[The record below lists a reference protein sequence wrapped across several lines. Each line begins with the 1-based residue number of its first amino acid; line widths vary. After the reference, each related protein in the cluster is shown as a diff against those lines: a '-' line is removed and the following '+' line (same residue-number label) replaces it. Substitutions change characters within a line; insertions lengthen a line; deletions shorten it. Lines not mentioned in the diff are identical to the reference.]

1 MREPDLPAVFVT
13 ASGTDIG
20 KTHVA
25 EALLGQWRASGRS
38 VAVLKPVLSGFDAA
52 EAETSD
58 TGRLLT
64 AAGAGISPESIDL
77 VSPWRYAAPLSPDMA
92 AAREGRSVPVDDVIA
107 YCAAAIAEAD
117 DTGMSLLIEGIG
129 GVMVPLDDTRTVAD
143 LIAALG
149 IPAILVGGSYL
160 GSLSHTLTAFEALR
174 TRNIAVDCIV
184 ISETPDSDV
193 PLAETRDVLARFVAP
208 VPVEV
213 IPYEPG

>member
-1 MREPDLPAVFVT
+1 MPAVFVT

-20 KTHVA
+20 KTYVA
-25 EALLGQWRASGRS
+25 EALLGQWRASGRT
-38 VAVLKPVLSGFDAA
+38 VAVLKPILSGFDPA
-52 EAETSD
+52 EAAGSD

-64 AAGAGISPESIDL
+64 ASGVEITPESIDL

-92 AAREGRSVPVDDVIA
+92 AAREGRNVPVDDVIA

-117 DTGMSLLIEGIG
+117 EAGMSLLIEGIG
-129 GVMVPLDDTRTVAD
+129 GVMVPLDETRTVAD

-160 GSLSHTLTAFEALR
+160 GSLSHTMTAYEVLR
-174 TRNIAVDCIV
+174 SRNIAVDCII

-193 PLAETRDVLARFVAP
+193 PLAETRDVLARFVQPAL
-208 VPVEV
+208 VEV
-213 IPYEPG
+213 MPFDLK

>member
-1 MREPDLPAVFVT
+1 MPAVFVT

-20 KTHVA
+20 KTYVA
-25 EALLGQWRASGRS
+25 EALLGQWRASGRT
-38 VAVLKPVLSGFDAA
+38 VAVLKPILSGFDPA
-52 EAETSD
+52 EAAGSD

-64 AAGAGISPESIDL
+64 ASGVEITPENIDL

-92 AAREGRSVPVDDVIA
+92 AAREGRNVPVDDVIA

-117 DTGMSLLIEGIG
+117 EAGMSLLIEGIG
-129 GVMVPLDDTRTVAD
+129 GVMVPLDGTRTVAD

-160 GSLSHTLTAFEALR
+160 GSLSHTMTAYEVLR
-174 TRNIAVDCIV
+174 SRNIAVDCII

-193 PLAETRDVLARFVAP
+193 PLAETRDVLARFVQPAL
-208 VPVEV
+208 VEV
-213 IPYEPG
+213 MPFDLK

>member
-1 MREPDLPAVFVT
+1 MPAVFVT

-20 KTHVA
+20 KTYVA
-25 EALLGQWRASGRS
+25 EALLGQWRAKGRD
-38 VAVLKPVLSGFDAA
+38 VAVLKPVLSGYDAA
-52 EAETSD
+52 EAADSD

-64 AAGAGISPESIDL
+64 AAGVAITTESIDL

-107 YCAAAIAEAD
+107 YCHAAIAEAD
-117 DTGMSLLIEGIG
+117 EAGMSLLIEGIG

-160 GSLSHTLTAFEALR
+160 GSLSHTLTAYEALTSR
-174 TRNIAVDCIV
+174 RIAVDCIIV
-184 ISETPDSDV
+184 SETPDSDV
-193 PLAETRDVLARFVAP
+193 ALDETRDVLARFVRP
-208 VPVEV
+208 VPVEAMPFV
-213 IPYEPG
+213 VT

>member
-1 MREPDLPAVFVT
+1 MVAVFVT

-20 KTHVA
+20 KTYVA
-25 EALLGQWRASGRS
+25 EALLRQWRQSGRL
-38 VAVLKPVLSGFDAA
+38 VAVLKPLLSGYDPADAA
-52 EAETSD
+52 SSD

-64 AAGAGISPESIDL
+64 ASGVAITLESIDL

-92 AAREGRSVPVDDVIA
+92 AAREGKTVPVDDVIA

-117 DTGMSLLIEGIG
+117 ESGMSLLIEGIG

-160 GSLSHTLTAFEALR
+160 GSLSHTLTAYEALR
-174 TRNIAVDCIV
+174 ARNVTVDSVIV
-184 ISETPDSDV
+184 SETPDSDV
-193 PLAETRDVLARFVAP
+193 PLDETRDVLARFVVP

-213 IPYEPG
+213 MPFAPR

>member
-1 MREPDLPAVFVT
+1 MVAVFVT

-20 KTHVA
+20 KTYVA
-25 EALLGQWRASGRS
+25 EALLRQWRQSGRL
-38 VAVLKPVLSGFDAA
+38 VAVLKPLLSGYDPADAA
-52 EAETSD
+52 SSD

-64 AAGAGISPESIDL
+64 ASGVAITPESIDL

-92 AAREGRSVPVDDVIA
+92 AAREGKTVPVDDVIA

-117 DTGMSLLIEGIG
+117 ESGMSLLIEGIG

-160 GSLSHTLTAFEALR
+160 GSLSHTLTAYEALR
-174 TRNIAVDCIV
+174 ARNVTVDSVI

-193 PLAETRDVLARFVAP
+193 PLDETRDVLARFVVP

-213 IPYEPG
+213 MPFAPR

>member
-1 MREPDLPAVFVT
+1 MAAVFVT

-20 KTHVA
+20 KTYVA
-25 EALLGQWRASGRS
+25 EALLRQWRQSGRM
-38 VAVLKPVLSGFDAA
+38 VAVLKPLLSGYDPADAA
-52 EAETSD
+52 NSD

-64 AAGAGISPESIDL
+64 ASGVAITPESIDL

-92 AAREGRSVPVDDVIA
+92 AAREGKTVPVDDVIA

-117 DTGMSLLIEGIG
+117 ATGMSLLIEGVG
-129 GVMVPLDDTRTVAD
+129 GVMVPLDEARTVAD

-160 GSLSHTLTAFEALR
+160 GTLSHTLTAHEVLR
-174 TRNIAVDCIV
+174 ARNIAVDRIIV
-184 ISETPDSDV
+184 SETQDSDV
-193 PLAETRDVLARFVAP
+193 PLDETRDVIARFVAP

-213 IPYEPG
+213 MPYVPH

>member
-1 MREPDLPAVFVT
+1 MSAVFVT

-20 KTHVA
+20 KTYVA
-25 EALLGQWRASGRS
+25 EALLTQWRSAGRA
-38 VAVLKPVLSGFDAA
+38 VAVLKPVLSGYDPA
-52 EAETSD
+52 EAADSD

-64 AAGAGISPESIDL
+64 ASGVEITPESIDL

-117 DTGMSLLIEGIG
+117 EAGMSLLIEGIG
-129 GVMVPLDDTRTVAD
+129 GVMVPLEGTRTVAD
-143 LIAALG
+143 LIAALD

-160 GSLSHTLTAFEALR
+160 GSLSHTLTAYEALR
-174 TRNIAVDCIV
+174 SRNIDIDSIV

-193 PLAETRDVLARFVAP
+193 PLAETRDVLARFVRP

-213 IPYEPG
+213 VPYEAS

>member
-1 MREPDLPAVFVT
+1 MVAVFVT

-20 KTHVA
+20 KTYVA
-25 EALLGQWRASGRS
+25 EALLRQWRQSGRL
-38 VAVLKPVLSGFDAA
+38 VAVLKPLLSGYDPADAA
-52 EAETSD
+52 SSD

-64 AAGAGISPESIDL
+64 ASGVAITPESIDL

-92 AAREGRSVPVDDVIA
+92 AAREGKTVPVDDVIA

-117 DTGMSLLIEGIG
+117 ESGMSLLIEGIG

-160 GSLSHTLTAFEALR
+160 GSLSHTLTAYEALR
-174 TRNIAVDCIV
+174 ARNVTVDSVIV
-184 ISETPDSDV
+184 SEPPDCDV
-193 PLAETRDVLARFVAP
+193 PLDETRDVLARFVVP

-213 IPYEPG
+213 MPFAPR

>member
-1 MREPDLPAVFVT
+1 MVAVFVT

-20 KTHVA
+20 KTYVA
-25 EALLGQWRASGRS
+25 EALLRQWRQSGRL
-38 VAVLKPVLSGFDAA
+38 VAVLKPLLSGYDPADAA
-52 EAETSD
+52 SSD

-64 AAGAGISPESIDL
+64 ASGVAITPESIDL

-92 AAREGRSVPVDDVIA
+92 AAREGKTVPVDDVIA

-117 DTGMSLLIEGIG
+117 ESGVSLLIEGIG

-160 GSLSHTLTAFEALR
+160 GSLSHTLTAYEALR
-174 TRNIAVDCIV
+174 ARNVTVDSVIV
-184 ISETPDSDV
+184 SETPDCDV
-193 PLAETRDVLARFVAP
+193 PLDETRDVLARFVVP

-213 IPYEPG
+213 MPFAPR

>member
-1 MREPDLPAVFVT
+1 MVAVFVT

-20 KTHVA
+20 KTYVA
-25 EALLGQWRASGRS
+25 EALLRQWRQSGRL
-38 VAVLKPVLSGFDAA
+38 VAVLKPLLSGYDPADAA
-52 EAETSD
+52 SSD

-64 AAGAGISPESIDL
+64 ASGVAITLESIDL

-92 AAREGRSVPVDDVIA
+92 AAREGKTVPVDDVIA

-117 DTGMSLLIEGIG
+117 ESGMSLLIEGIG

-160 GSLSHTLTAFEALR
+160 GSLSHTLTAYEALR
-174 TRNIAVDCIV
+174 ARNVTVDSVI

-193 PLAETRDVLARFVAP
+193 PLDETRDVLARFVVP

-213 IPYEPG
+213 MPFAPR

>member
-1 MREPDLPAVFVT
+1 MVAVFVT

-20 KTHVA
+20 KTYVA
-25 EALLGQWRASGRS
+25 EALLRQWRQSGRL
-38 VAVLKPVLSGFDAA
+38 VAVLKPLLSGYDPADAA
-52 EAETSD
+52 TSD

-64 AAGAGISPESIDL
+64 ASGVAITPESIDL

-92 AAREGRSVPVDDVIA
+92 AAREGKTVPVDDVIA

-117 DTGMSLLIEGIG
+117 ESGMSLLIEGIG

-160 GSLSHTLTAFEALR
+160 GSLSHTLTAYEALR
-174 TRNIAVDCIV
+174 ARNVTVDSVIV
-184 ISETPDSDV
+184 SETPDCDV
-193 PLAETRDVLARFVAP
+193 PLDETRDVLARFVVP
-208 VPVEV
+208 VPIEV
-213 IPYEPG
+213 MPFAPR